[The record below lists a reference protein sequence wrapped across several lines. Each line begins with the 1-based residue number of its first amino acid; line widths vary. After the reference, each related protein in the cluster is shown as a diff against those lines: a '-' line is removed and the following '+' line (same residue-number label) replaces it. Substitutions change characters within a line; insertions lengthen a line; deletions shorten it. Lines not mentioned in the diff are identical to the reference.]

1 MLNKKSTK
9 ERSHLYLLIAVR
21 WFQLHLMCPF
31 VYSFK
36 FKLFFGVVPTEMSN
50 IPVFWP
56 NQPGNDPELYPNL
69 VLERHQCEAWDN
81 VWITSLTTSE
91 DSDFWALSAEVWE
104 EEHKEEHKETTD
116 TRGKP
121 AAGISNH
128 DKNQSHDPWAES
140 GGEETER
147 LSVNWS
153 FKWRFLVT
161 RRMKQFLFE
170 WVVTCGG
177 IRGSG

>member
-1 MLNKKSTK
+1 
-9 ERSHLYLLIAVR
+9 
-21 WFQLHLMCPF
+21 MCPF

-140 GGEETER
+140 GG
-147 LSVNWS
+147 
-153 FKWRFLVT
+153 
-161 RRMKQFLFE
+161 
-170 WVVTCGG
+170 
-177 IRGSG
+177 